1 MAADVA
7 DDALDPDDVAP
18 LFAALHASSGD
29 ARATILEALVRL
41 PLGADDLRRLGVAPP
56 AHPPPLRPPWAD
68 AELPGFTTYSA
79 SASADLDARLETIE
93 PPEDSLRPTSP
104 ALEDEIAPA
113 AVSRWFASSVGDYAD
128 VGLGNLIVGWVGAYE
143 GSFRPDLDGL
153 FAQYRRAALAEC
165 AAWEG
170 DRRPGTWFLRNPDF
184 EDWAGYRSLCW
195 QIGWTVSR
203 GGLRGLV
210 PGLAGPLAAEDE
222 TERTIAALLIA
233 DAADYLL
240 TAEPPI
246 FGGGYGPPPRPPAG
260 AADPA
265 TLPHL
270 LRDAA
275 RAGVVPARAAP
286 APAAPVP
293 PAEPAPEPPFT
304 PTPAPA
310 PPLPPPAPPEPEFD
324 DLDVSPTTPAS
335 PPAPASPRAPR
346 RRGPLGAALFAL
358 ALLGGAAI
366 AKWVFGWFT
375 TTIDTDAPG
384 LDDVQC
390 TVFAPPVTS
399 PGGTILVQVFAHM
412 PKEADDARA
421 IATELDVGAVRRG
434 FRSLDASVPLGARLD
449 FELRM
454 AGLEI
459 DDPVASLTW
468 HGRTEA
474 VQFGVH
480 IPSGAPVG
488 TVIGT
493 VSIGRDGAP
502 LGHVKFTLA
511 IEADGVGS
519 AAEPQGL
526 EARRYRFAFVSYA
539 TQDRDEVLRR
549 VQMLPLTGVHY
560 FQDVLDLQPGEVWSS
575 RLEQAIREADVFL
588 LFWSSRAKESTWV
601 RKEVDFALACQAGD
615 EQSPPEIR
623 PVIIEGPPVIAPWD
637 DLAHL
642 HFNDRVLYFM
652 GRPR

>member
-1 MAADVA
+1 VA
-7 DDALDPDDVAP
+7 DDALAPDEVAP
-18 LFAALHASSGD
+18 LFEALHASSGD
-29 ARATILEALVRL
+29 TRATILEALVRL
-41 PLGADDLRRLGVAPP
+41 PLAAGDVRKLGIAPPTGVA
-56 AHPPPLRPPWAD
+56 PLRPPWAD
-68 AELPGFTTYSA
+68 TELPGFTTYSA
-79 SASADLDARLETIE
+79 SAWADLDARVETLEL
-93 PPEDSLRPTSP
+93 PEYSSRPTSP
-104 ALEDEIAPA
+104 ALDEETAPA
-113 AVSRWFASSVGDYAD
+113 AVSHWFGSSVGDYPN
-128 VGLGNLIVGWVGAYE
+128 VGLGNAIVGWVSAYE

-153 FAQYRRAALAEC
+153 YGQYRRAALAEC

-170 DRRPGTWFLRNPDF
+170 DRRPGTWFLSNPDF
-184 EDWAGYRSLCW
+184 EGWYGYRSLCW

-210 PGLAGPLAAEDE
+210 PGLAAALAAEDE
-222 TERTIAALLIA
+222 TERAIAALLIA

-246 FGGGYGPPPRPPAG
+246 FGGGYGPPVRPPAG

-265 TLPHL
+265 ALAHL

-275 RAGVVPARAAP
+275 RAGVVPAFAAPTRAPSTPLP
-286 APAAPVP
+286 APAAP
-293 PAEPAPEPPFT
+293 ELDELDEPPQRM
-304 PTPAPA
+304 PAPA
-310 PPLPPPAPPEPEFD
+310 PAPARQAPD
-324 DLDVSPTTPAS
+324 DWPS
-335 PPAPASPRAPR
+335 APASRAPP
-346 RRGPLGAALFAL
+346 RGRLGAAVFAL

-375 TTIDTDAPG
+375 TTIDVHAPG

-399 PGGTILVQVFAHM
+399 AGSTIMVQVFAHV
-412 PKEADDARA
+412 PEEADDARA

-434 FRSLDASVPLGARLD
+434 FRTLDASVPLGGRLD
-449 FELRM
+449 FELRI

-468 HGRTEA
+468 QGRTEA

-480 IPSGAPVG
+480 VPPAAPLG

-493 VSIGRDGAP
+493 VSISRDGAP

-511 IEADGVGS
+511 IEAGAVGS
-519 AAEPQGL
+519 APEPQGI
-526 EARRYRFAFVSYA
+526 EARRYRVAFVSYA

-549 VQMLPLTGVHY
+549 VQMLPLTGVRY
-560 FQDVLDLQPGEVWSS
+560 FQDVLDLEPGEIWST

-615 EQSPPEIR
+615 DRSPPEIR
-623 PVIIEGPPVIAPWD
+623 PVIIEGPPVIAPWN

-652 GRPR
+652 SRPR

>member
-1 MAADVA
+1 VDAATTAGRQWAADVT
-7 DDALDPDDVAP
+7 DDRLDPDEVAP
-18 LFAALHASSGD
+18 LFAALRASSGD

-41 PLGADDLRRLGVAPP
+41 PLAAEDIRELGVAPP
-56 AHPPPLRPPWAD
+56 AQVPPLRPPWAD
-68 AELPGFTTYSA
+68 DELPGFTRYSA
-79 SASADLDARLETIE
+79 SASAELDARLETLE
-93 PPEDSLRPTSP
+93 LPEHSLFSGSTSP
-104 ALEDEIAPA
+104 ALEEEIAPA
-113 AVSRWFASSVGDYAD
+113 AVSRWFASSVGDYAN
-128 VGLGNLIVGWVGAYE
+128 VGLGNVIVGWVSAYE

-165 AAWEG
+165 AAREG
-170 DRRPGTWFLRNPDF
+170 DLRPGTWFLRNPDF
-184 EDWAGYRSLCW
+184 EAWYGYRSLCW

-210 PGLAGPLAAEDE
+210 PGLARPLAAEDE
-222 TERTIAALLIA
+222 TERAIAALLIA

-246 FGGGYGPPPRPPAG
+246 FGGGYGPPTRPPAG

-275 RAGVVPARAAP
+275 RAGVVPARA
-286 APAAPVP
+286 
-293 PAEPAPEPPFT
+293 
-304 PTPAPA
+304 TPAPA
-310 PPLPPPAPPEPEFD
+310 PSLPAPAPPEPE
-324 DLDVSPTTPAS
+324 LDELPSVLSAP
-335 PPAPASPRAPR
+335 PPAPAPPSPLDSPRAR
-346 RRGPLGAALFAL
+346 RRLGAALVAFT
-358 ALLGGAAI
+358 LLGGAAI
-366 AKWVFGWFT
+366 AKWAFGWFT
-375 TTIDTDAPG
+375 TTIDADAPD

-390 TVFAPPVTS
+390 TVFAPPAASTAS
-399 PGGTILVQVFAHM
+399 TILVQVFAHV
-412 PKEADDARA
+412 PQEADDARA

-434 FRSLDASVPLGARLD
+434 FRSLDASVPVGGRLD
-449 FELRM
+449 FELRI
-454 AGLEI
+454 AGLEV

-468 HGRTEA
+468 QGRTEA

-480 IPSGAPVG
+480 VPPAAPVG

-493 VSIGRDGAP
+493 VSISRDGAP

-511 IEADGVGS
+511 IEAAAVAS
-519 AAEPQGL
+519 AAEPQGI

-549 VQMLPLTGVHY
+549 VQMLPVAGVHY
-560 FQDVLDLQPGEVWSS
+560 FQDVLDLEPGEVWSS

-615 EQSPPEIR
+615 DRSPPEIR
-623 PVIIEGPPVIAPWD
+623 PVIIEGPPVIAPWA

-652 GRPR
+652 SRR